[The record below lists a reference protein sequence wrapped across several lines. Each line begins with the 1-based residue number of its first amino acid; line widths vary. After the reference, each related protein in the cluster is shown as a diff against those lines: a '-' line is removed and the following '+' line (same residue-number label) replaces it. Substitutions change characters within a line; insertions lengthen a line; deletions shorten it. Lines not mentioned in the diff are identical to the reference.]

1 MKKFS
6 LRSCFLFA
14 SALLT
19 LIGLI
24 FLLIANH
31 GAYPLAGF
39 GWILALS
46 ILSIL
51 FALAV
56 PFAEKLKRNPILI
69 DLGTWLSLL
78 CVATALAIS
87 IYGRAELMGF
97 VWFSN
102 LMSGNKVART
112 ALNLALVGWIFDLL
126 SSLLLIV
133 SSALSE
139 KKAEVKAKTNI

>member
-31 GAYPLAGF
+31 GAYPLVGL
-39 GWILALS
+39 GWIITLS
-46 ILSIL
+46 ILSIV

-56 PFAEKLKRNPILI
+56 PFAEKFNLHPILV

-78 CVATALAIS
+78 CVAIALAIS

-102 LMSGNKVART
+102 LMSGNKIART

-126 SSLLLIV
+126 SALLLIV

-139 KKAEVKAKTNI
+139 KKAEVKAETNI